1 MNLDVVYLKPESALS
16 NVLAEWAN
24 AAGLAVDNYDIRMDE
39 HTADGLL
46 LITEN
51 QDLDRELDDLHTLFD
66 TKHLPTQKIDI
77 NGTLQVAVSN
87 FNMWLR
93 NNKCKNVL
101 ILGSEKLIQNEN
113 LQRFLER
120 IK

>member
-1 MNLDVVYLKPESALS
+1 MKIDVVYLKPESALS
-16 NVLAEWAN
+16 SVLAEWAN
-24 AAGLAVDNYDIRMDE
+24 EAGLAVDNYDIRMDE

-66 TKHLPTQKIDI
+66 AKHLPTQKIDI
-77 NGTLQVAVSN
+77 NGTLQVAISN

-93 NNKCKNVL
+93 SNKCKRVL
-101 ILGSEKLIQNEN
+101 ILGSDNLIQNEN
-113 LQRFLER
+113 LKRFLDR